1 MRGFLQFLPLVFFI
15 LVAVSIVRNV
25 LRVLGKVAQPPAA
38 PRPAANFDPELSE
51 RTRRIQEE
59 IRRKIAERRGTVAP
73 PEPEPVGPDMEPPM
87 ISTDERAEREF
98 TATNAA
104 VLERQQQ
111 LADQM
116 RALEAARVLEQ
127 RRAVQVT
134 AALKTESES
143 ERGMLVGSRGGLL
156 ADLRDPS
163 SLRRAF
169 VLREVLGP
177 PVGLR

>member
-1 MRGFLQFLPLVFFI
+1 
-15 LVAVSIVRNV
+15 
-25 LRVLGKVAQPPAA
+25 
-38 PRPAANFDPELSE
+38 
-51 RTRRIQEE
+51 
-59 IRRKIAERRGTVAP
+59 
-73 PEPEPVGPDMEPPM
+73 M

-98 TATNAA
+98 AATNAA

>member
-1 MRGFLQFLPLVFFI
+1 M
-15 LVAVSIVRNV
+15 
-25 LRVLGKVAQPPAA
+25 A
-38 PRPAANFDPELSE
+38 P
-51 RTRRIQEE
+51 
-59 IRRKIAERRGTVAP
+59 V
-73 PEPEPVGPDMEPPM
+73 EPQPVGPGMAPPVVPDEPPVEPFF
-87 ISTDERAEREF
+87 TPATT
-98 TATNAA
+98 TATAA

-156 ADLRDPS
+156 ADLRDPP